1 MIVGVFLGVYS
12 AQRPNGISSH
22 FVSFFA
28 LFGYSAPVFWSGLLL
43 LIGFSLHIQWFPV
56 AGIRDVTIE
65 GNFFEEAIDVIR
77 HMVLPVITLA
87 SIFLALYSRLSRA
100 TMMEVLGS
108 DYIRTAKSKGLTDRE
123 IIYKHALKN
132 SLSPVITLAGLQFSA
147 VVSGAILV
155 ESVFSWPGLGTLAF
169 ESIIARDTPT
179 ILGILFFSALVVI
192 VGNLLTDLPLSLVDP
207 RVRTNIAAV
216 IALIILFLIILVAI
230 FGPTLYPVDPF
241 DMVWMPFSPP
251 GEEGFIFGTDY
262 LGRDLVAMIIHGARV
277 SIIIGVSAA
286 FVTVFIGVSVGA
298 MAGFYRGWV
307 EEVLMRITEF
317 FQVLPTLLFAMVIV
331 ALFGASLTMITIAI
345 GAVSWTA
352 VARITRAEFLRI
364 RELEYVTAS
373 RASGANNFILMFGII
388 LPNALPPIIVQAAL
402 MVGSAILF
410 EAGLSF
416 LGLTDPNVVSWGQV
430 IGSNRSYL
438 LDAGFTVTIP
448 GAAIFITVLCISL
461 VGDGLNDA
469 LNPKLRQR

>member
-1 MIVGVFLGVYS
+1 MRFDLGYSFFYTQPVSQLILQKLPATLLLVLTAQFLALIVGVFLGVYS
-12 AQRPNGISSH
+12 AQRPNGLSSH

-56 AGIRDVTIE
+56 AGMRDVTIE
-65 GNFFEEAIDVIR
+65 GNFLEEAIDIIR

-192 VGNLLTDLPLSLVDP
+192 VGNLLTDLTLRLVDP
-207 RVRTNIAAV
+207 RVRTN
-216 IALIILFLIILVAI
+216 
-230 FGPTLYPVDPF
+230 G
-241 DMVWMPFSPP
+241 
-251 GEEGFIFGTDY
+251 
-262 LGRDLVAMIIHGARV
+262 
-277 SIIIGVSAA
+277 
-286 FVTVFIGVSVGA
+286 
-298 MAGFYRGWV
+298 
-307 EEVLMRITEF
+307 
-317 FQVLPTLLFAMVIV
+317 
-331 ALFGASLTMITIAI
+331 
-345 GAVSWTA
+345 
-352 VARITRAEFLRI
+352 
-364 RELEYVTAS
+364 
-373 RASGANNFILMFGII
+373 
-388 LPNALPPIIVQAAL
+388 
-402 MVGSAILF
+402 
-410 EAGLSF
+410 
-416 LGLTDPNVVSWGQV
+416 
-430 IGSNRSYL
+430 
-438 LDAGFTVTIP
+438 
-448 GAAIFITVLCISL
+448 
-461 VGDGLNDA
+461 
-469 LNPKLRQR
+469 

>member
-1 MIVGVFLGVYS
+1 MYAGLLLLAVIILNFGMMHLAPGDVADSISQSMGGADEDVLNEIRATYGLDRPFIVQLGSYIGKVMRFDLGYSFFYTQPVSQLIFQKLPATLLLVITAQFLALIVGVFLGVYS
-12 AQRPNGISSH
+12 AQRPNGLSSH

-56 AGIRDVTIE
+56 AGMRDVTIE
-65 GNFFEEAIDVIR
+65 GNFLEEAIDIIR

-192 VGNLLTDLPLSLVDP
+192 VGNLLTDLALRLVDP
-207 RVRTNIAAV
+207 RVRTN
-216 IALIILFLIILVAI
+216 
-230 FGPTLYPVDPF
+230 G
-241 DMVWMPFSPP
+241 
-251 GEEGFIFGTDY
+251 
-262 LGRDLVAMIIHGARV
+262 
-277 SIIIGVSAA
+277 
-286 FVTVFIGVSVGA
+286 
-298 MAGFYRGWV
+298 
-307 EEVLMRITEF
+307 
-317 FQVLPTLLFAMVIV
+317 
-331 ALFGASLTMITIAI
+331 
-345 GAVSWTA
+345 
-352 VARITRAEFLRI
+352 
-364 RELEYVTAS
+364 
-373 RASGANNFILMFGII
+373 
-388 LPNALPPIIVQAAL
+388 
-402 MVGSAILF
+402 
-410 EAGLSF
+410 
-416 LGLTDPNVVSWGQV
+416 
-430 IGSNRSYL
+430 
-438 LDAGFTVTIP
+438 
-448 GAAIFITVLCISL
+448 
-461 VGDGLNDA
+461 
-469 LNPKLRQR
+469 